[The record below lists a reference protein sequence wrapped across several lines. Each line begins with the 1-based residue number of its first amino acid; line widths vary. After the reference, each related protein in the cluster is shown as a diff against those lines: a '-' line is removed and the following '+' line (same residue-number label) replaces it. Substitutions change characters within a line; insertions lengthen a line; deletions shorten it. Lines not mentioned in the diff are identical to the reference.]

1 MRHNWSTLMK
11 IRGNLSTFFD
21 QLFECELCLEPDGSS
36 TGICEECLNR
46 LPYMGLACPQCS
58 ESVSTEGLCGRCQR
72 TPPAYDYSYCSL
84 SYEHPLPHWLHR
96 CKDKRD
102 TRQISRIQTLML
114 MARPALDD
122 QPENYPD
129 MVTCIPTSHRRR
141 LWRGFNLSEELARA
155 VAHDLGLPF
164 HRLLKKTKHQE
175 QRGRSA
181 RQRASSQTDMRV
193 ETNLNLAGKH
203 ILIVDDVM
211 TTGSTLHT
219 AAALLKE
226 SNAQKV
232 GAWCF
237 ARTPKTR

>member
-1 MRHNWSTLMK
+1 MMHNWSTLMK

-141 LWRGFNLSEELARA
+141 LWRGFNLSEELA
-155 VAHDLGLPF
+155 
-164 HRLLKKTKHQE
+164 QE